1 MSKYLKFQI
10 ITPERVVFEAPEVE
24 AVSLPTK
31 MGEITILPDHLPLVA
46 SLVAGETR
54 VKVSG
59 KEILMAVSGGFI
71 EVKPGEVVVLADSAE
86 RAEEIDIT
94 RAEEARG
101 RAEKLMQ
108 EKKFGEAEDYTYLVG
123 KLEKELAR
131 VKVAHKHRTHRSP
144 LTHNNNEQN

>member
-71 EVKPGEVVVLADSAE
+71 EVKPGEVVVLAGFS
-86 RAEEIDIT
+86 RT
-94 RAEEARG
+94 R
-101 RAEKLMQ
+101 
-108 EKKFGEAEDYTYLVG
+108 
-123 KLEKELAR
+123 
-131 VKVAHKHRTHRSP
+131 
-144 LTHNNNEQN
+144 